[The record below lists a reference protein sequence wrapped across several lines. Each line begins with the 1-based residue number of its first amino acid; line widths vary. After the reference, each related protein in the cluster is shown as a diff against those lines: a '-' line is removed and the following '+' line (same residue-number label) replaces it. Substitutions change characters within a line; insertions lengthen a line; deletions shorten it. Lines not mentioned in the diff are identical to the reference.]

1 MNAGPPAD
9 AGGPATMENG
19 SRIAV
24 LSMRTVAILAGLLL
38 FLVGTTVGVVLTGHL
53 RARAESG
60 AVGAVAGT
68 PAAAGEMGGTARP
81 AVEPPRA
88 AASQSALVSLPDF
101 AGVAE
106 SSIRAVANISS
117 RQVVRQRSPFSND
130 AFFRYF
136 FGDSGGFSGYRER
149 PSLGSGVIVD
159 PDGRILTNAH
169 VVGRQTA
176 GITVTLPDNRE
187 FEATLVGRDE
197 MTDIA
202 LLQIDASSLPTLP
215 WGDSG
220 SLRIA
225 EWVLAIGN
233 PFQLNQTVTLGI
245 VSAVGRD
252 NLGVARYEDFIQT
265 DAAIN
270 PGNSG
275 GALINASGE
284 LVGINTAIFSDS
296 GGSQGVGFA
305 VPSNLARRVM
315 RDLIDHGE
323 VRRGSFGYV
332 DVRRLTPQLAREL
345 DAEGATGVVVWRIHQ
360 ASEAARAGMQP
371 GDIITAFDGLPI
383 EDAAEYAR
391 LLSDAEIGNAV
402 TLDVLRGG
410 ERLTFDVQVSLA
422 RQRQQQRQR

>member
-1 MNAGPPAD
+1 
-9 AGGPATMENG
+9 
-19 SRIAV
+19 
-24 LSMRTVAILAGLLL
+24 MRTGAILAGLLL
-38 FLVGTTVGVVLTGHL
+38 FLAGTTVGVVLTGRL
-53 RARAESG
+53 RTLAENPVVPAATVGTSPAQAPGSGSTGSAAAPPRAVARQ
-60 AVGAVAGT
+60 GAVAN
-68 PAAAGEMGGTARP
+68 
-81 AVEPPRA
+81 
-88 AASQSALVSLPDF
+88 LPNF

-106 SSIRAVANISS
+106 ASVRAVANISS
-117 RQVVRQRSPFSND
+117 RQVVRQRSLFSND

-159 PDGRILTNAH
+159 ADGRILTNAH

-197 MTDIA
+197 TTDIA
-202 LLQIDASSLPTLP
+202 LLQIEATALPTLP

-220 SLRIA
+220 TLRVA

-275 GALINASGE
+275 GALINVRGE

-345 DAEGATGVVVWRIHQ
+345 GAEGATGVVVWRIHQ
-360 ASEAARAGMQP
+360 ASEAARAGLQP
-371 GDIITAFDGLPI
+371 GDIITAFDGVPI
-383 EDAAEYAR
+383 EDGSDYAR
-391 LLSDAEIGNAV
+391 MLSDAQIDSTV

-422 RQRQQQRQR
+422 RQR